1 MPVYGYEISIPDAVS
16 WPLCRVLGLILL
28 WMPMFYQQA
37 GSDEL
42 MHDNVQRCRI
52 KLPAERAKC
61 GSPSFQ
67 VLCPLIPLFFFPMF
81 DKALFRGRLGAPSRW
96 AEGFHLA

>member
-1 MPVYGYEISIPDAVS
+1 MDMESASLMQSVGPSDAAGI
-16 WPLCRVLGLILL
+16 GLILL

-42 MHDNVQRCRI
+42 MHDNVQRCKI

-67 VLCPLIPLFFFPMF
+67 VLCPLIPLFFFLLSTSIMF
-81 DKALFRGRLGAPSRW
+81 IV
-96 AEGFHLA
+96 